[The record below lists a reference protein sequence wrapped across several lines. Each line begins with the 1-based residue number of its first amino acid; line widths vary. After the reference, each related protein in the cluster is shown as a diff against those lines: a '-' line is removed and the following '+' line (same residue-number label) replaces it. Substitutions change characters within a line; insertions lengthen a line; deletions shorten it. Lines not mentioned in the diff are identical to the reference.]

1 MKERDLFHSRKCL
14 RSVLITSWN
23 DDNRL
28 IGGEITAVGDVVVF
42 VVVLVVV
49 AVVVVVVVV
58 VVTVADAGVGGRWN
72 KIETIF
78 ANSFSSRKFFPPP
91 GKVQGQKGELGT

>member
-1 MKERDLFHSRKCL
+1 MKERDFFHSRKCL

-49 AVVVVVVVV
+49 AVVVVVVV
-58 VVTVADAGVGGRWN
+58 TVADAGVGGRWN

>member
-1 MKERDLFHSRKCL
+1 MKERDFFHSRKCL

-58 VVTVADAGVGGRWN
+58 AGVGGRWN
-72 KIETIF
+72 KNETIF

>member
-49 AVVVVVVVV
+49 AVVVVVVV
-58 VVTVADAGVGGRWN
+58 TVADAGVGGRWN

>member
-58 VVTVADAGVGGRWN
+58 TVADAGVGGRWN

-78 ANSFSSRKFFPPP
+78 ANSFSSRNFFPPP
-91 GKVQGQKGELGT
+91 EKVQGQKGEPGT

>member
-42 VVVLVVV
+42 VVLLVVV
-49 AVVVVVVVV
+49 AVVVVVVV

-78 ANSFSSRKFFPPP
+78 ANSFSSRKICPPP